1 MRFKFKTSKEVYDYV
16 SINSSY
22 SPDPWASS
30 MIEAYIEDIDGEPF
44 DTKELNEWLEDELS
58 EIEDGY
64 KEFIDNNWVVCY
76 NEDTTNGEEYVWS

>member
-76 NEDTTNGEEYVWS
+76 NEDTTNGERHVWS

>member
-64 KEFIDNNWVVCY
+64 KECIDNN
-76 NEDTTNGEEYVWS
+76 

>member
-1 MRFKFKTSKEVYDYV
+1 MRFKIKTSKEVYDYV

-64 KEFIDNNWVVCY
+64 KEFIDNN
-76 NEDTTNGEEYVWS
+76 